1 MTTTRNR
8 TEARRQRFIG
18 YYIDYLANYDSVGS
32 YAAAYGLTYKTAKY
46 RLALAEKLYQQTA
59 N

>member
-1 MTTTRNR
+1 MTTNQT
-8 TEARRQRFIG
+8 TDEDQRQRFIG
-18 YYIDYLANYDSVGS
+18 YYIDYLANYDSIGS
-32 YAAAYGLTYKTAKY
+32 YAAAHKLTYKTAKY